1 MNQPTTRSDKILVVD
16 DDSRIRDLLRRYLSQ
31 EGFEVFQAEDGKALS
46 RILLRETVDLIVLDL
61 MLPGVDGMEVARRI
75 REASKVPILMLTAR
89 GAVADRVR
97 GLAGGADDY
106 LAKPFSPAELVAR
119 VQAIL
124 RRVEPELAD
133 GLLRHA
139 DLEIDT
145 ARHEVRRGGADLTLS
160 SLEFRLLSAIVGAR
174 GRVLSRD
181 QLMETVTGFDADGV
195 LERSVDVYIFRLRQK
210 LGDAAESPRYIQ
222 TVRGVGYRTPAG

>member
-1 MNQPTTRSDKILVVD
+1 MADRILVVD
-16 DDSRIRDLLRRYLSQ
+16 DDPKIVNLVRAYLVAA
-31 EGFEVFQAEDGKALS
+31 GFEVVTAADGHVALEKAAT
-46 RILLRETVDLIVLDL
+46 LRPRLIVLDL

-124 RRVEPELAD
+124 RRVEPELED
-133 GLLRHA
+133 SLLRHA

-145 ARHEVRRGGADLTLS
+145 ARHEVRRGGADVALS

-210 LGDAAESPRYIQ
+210 LGDAAERPRYIQ
-222 TVRGVGYRTPAG
+222 TVRGVGYRTPGG